1 MTMLTYTLITDPA
14 PLAASEAGRQSK
26 SMGTV
31 YLLVTN
37 TGQQAAFWSTIEVE
51 VPVGNGAGDLTSD
64 FNKVRPEGEYGPR
77 SGTRS
82 SVNVQPGPQGSNAF
96 QATAPGGR
104 TPFAP
109 GDYMVLT
116 LANVAVAPTA
126 GLAVLRVTENASRTK
141 TGRLSKSFAAV
152 ALVKTTPKEI
162 PAPHSFL
169 ADNTVVD
176 AGTKVTLSW
185 EGSDDFTYEI
195 LFPGGRKPVPQVK
208 HTGSHGPYSVVLDT
222 ADAPKRDTTY
232 TLIASF
238 GTQRHTFTTTVQVR
252 NPILETLT
260 AINGVAT
267 PWVQG
272 ASKGDGAF
280 TFSQGAMHVRHEF
293 GSQEGGAL
301 YAGEA
306 TVSGV
311 ATGEVI
317 ADRITVNRVN
327 TERVQGKANTGSLTF
342 TADGVE
348 VSNNSG
354 GQGAVLADR
363 IAVNRVNTE
372 RVQGKSTGDGW
383 ITFPYGGI
391 QVACG
396 AYYDTPRLGYVFAQT
411 ICLNQSFSGEE
422 ENRWIDLSDGG
433 EVSVKHRGTDGM
445 TSYGSLKVS
454 RVDTD
459 FHRW

>member
-1 MTMLTYTLITDPA
+1 MALLTYTLLTDPA
-14 PLAASEAGRQSK
+14 PLEASRAGRPPSK
-26 SMGTV
+26 GTV
-31 YLLVTN
+31 YLVVTN
-37 TGQQAAFWSTIEVE
+37 TGQAAAYWSTIKVE

-64 FNKVRPEGEYGPR
+64 FNKIKPKGEYGTR

-82 SVNVQPGPQGSNAF
+82 PVNVQPGPQGSNAF

-104 TPFAP
+104 TPLAP
-109 GDYMVLT
+109 GDHMVLT
-116 LANVAVAPTA
+116 LENVTVAPKS
-126 GLAVLRVTENASRTK
+126 GLAVLQVTENAGRTK
-141 TGRLSKSFAAV
+141 TGGLSSGFAAV
-152 ALVKTTPKEI
+152 ALVKTAPKEI
-162 PAPHSFL
+162 PAPHNFL
-169 ADNTVVD
+169 ADNAVVD

-195 LFPGGRKPVPQVK
+195 LFPGGRKPVPKVK
-208 HTGSHGPYSVVLDT
+208 HTGAHGPYSVVLDA
-222 ADAPKRDTTY
+222 ADAPKRDTAY
-232 TLIASF
+232 TLIASS
-238 GTQRHTFTTTVQVR
+238 GTQRHTFTTIVQVR
-252 NPILETLT
+252 NPILDTLT
-260 AINGVAT
+260 AVNGVTT

-272 ASKGDGAF
+272 ATKGDGAL
-280 TFSQGAMHVRHEF
+280 TFSQGAMHVRREF

-301 YAGEA
+301 HTGEA
-306 TVSGV
+306 TVSGI
-311 ATGEVI
+311 ATGEVT

>member
-1 MTMLTYTLITDPA
+1 MKT
-14 PLAASEAGRQSK
+14 AA
-26 SMGTV
+26 
-31 YLLVTN
+31 
-37 TGQQAAFWSTIEVE
+37 
-51 VPVGNGAGDLTSD
+51 
-64 FNKVRPEGEYGPR
+64 
-77 SGTRS
+77 
-82 SVNVQPGPQGSNAF
+82 
-96 QATAPGGR
+96 
-104 TPFAP
+104 
-109 GDYMVLT
+109 
-116 LANVAVAPTA
+116 
-126 GLAVLRVTENASRTK
+126 
-141 TGRLSKSFAAV
+141 
-152 ALVKTTPKEI
+152 KEI
-162 PAPHSFL
+162 PAPHDFRP
-169 ADNTVVD
+169 DNTMVD
-176 AGTKVTLSW
+176 AGTNVTLSW
-185 EGSDDFTYEI
+185 EGSDDFDYKI
-195 LFPGGRKPVPQVK
+195 LFPGGRKRGQDIGSRPVLLVPAA
-208 HTGSHGPYSVVLDT
+208 
-222 ADAPKRDTTY
+222 ADAPNGPPPTPSSPAPAARPARA
-232 TLIASF
+232 LL
-238 GTQRHTFTTTVQVR
+238 TTTVQVR

-260 AINGVAT
+260 AINGIDT

-272 ASKGDGAF
+272 ASKGDEAF